1 MRVLPQHGVGM
12 QDDLLLPFW
21 LAVAVAV
28 AVVIAS
34 FAVLARANRQ
44 GTPDPEAGRPVAGPL
59 ATVIDHPVVEWLV
72 RLVGLVA
79 VGWTM
84 LAAWGGPDDALN
96 PTALITYVILWVFV
110 VAIGSALLGPLYPA
124 LDPIRTLWLVICA
137 ISRRD
142 PTDGFMGHLPARLG
156 YWPAAAALLLFAWL
170 ELAAPNNDSTLTL
183 RLYFV
188 VIWSVALV
196 GCFAY
201 GTTWLERADAF
212 TVASRFYGQLAPI
225 TRTPTG
231 RLVTAWP
238 WTSVHRIPVR
248 PGITGIVM
256 VLLSATLWDGLGERF
271 RLGAIGS
278 TLGLIATVLVLST
291 LYWLATSSM
300 RSSMSANGAE
310 PSTLFA
316 VSLVPI
322 ALGYVIAHYWTFL
335 VLGGQQAI
343 IRASDP
349 LGRGD
354 DLLGTGDWG
363 ISYALAQPGLVASIK
378 VLAVVLGHVIG
389 VVIAH
394 RIAGADLRPEKW
406 IRAQLPLL
414 ALMVGITITGLL
426 LLFPE

>member
-1 MRVLPQHGVGM
+1 
-12 QDDLLLPFW
+12 
-21 LAVAVAV
+21 
-28 AVVIAS
+28 
-34 FAVLARANRQ
+34 
-44 GTPDPEAGRPVAGPL
+44 
-59 ATVIDHPVVEWLV
+59 
-72 RLVGLVA
+72 
-79 VGWTM
+79 
-84 LAAWGGPDDALN
+84 
-96 PTALITYVILWVFV
+96 
-110 VAIGSALLGPLYPA
+110 
-124 LDPIRTLWLVICA
+124 
-137 ISRRD
+137 
-142 PTDGFMGHLPARLG
+142 
-156 YWPAAAALLLFAWL
+156 
-170 ELAAPNNDSTLTL
+170 
-183 RLYFV
+183 
-188 VIWSVALV
+188 
-196 GCFAY
+196 
-201 GTTWLERADAF
+201 
-212 TVASRFYGQLAPI
+212 
-225 TRTPTG
+225 
-231 RLVTAWP
+231 
-238 WTSVHRIPVR
+238 
-248 PGITGIVM
+248 VM